1 MVRSRCFALWFR
13 ENKKRVMKKIVIQGV
28 LSNPTVASHVAD
40 LAKIAEVSHMHFIV
54 KETPDGFLE
63 ISIGNN

>member
-1 MVRSRCFALWFR
+1 M
-13 ENKKRVMKKIVIQGV
+13 NKIVIQGV
-28 LSNPTVASHVAD
+28 LSNPEVASHVAD